1 MLGATLKGRDEH
13 GYPLEGVDLV
23 PNGPRT
29 SREEETI
36 PRLVQLLQ
44 DANRRADRANQLK
57 EDIHRKYLQVEKEN
71 SALKYRDFCESCQ
84 KKADTTPE
92 GLTVETCR
100 KCSENRQTIQ
110 SLKLELDK
118 RDKEIRY
125 WQDCYETALGE
136 QYTTLSQS

>member
-1 MLGATLKGRDEH
+1 MLGATIKGRDEH
-13 GYPLEGVDLV
+13 GYPLEGVDVV
-23 PNGPRT
+23 PHGPR
-29 SREEETI
+29 RPREEEETI

-44 DANRRADRANQLK
+44 DANRRADRANQAR

-71 SALKYRDFCESCQ
+71 SALKCRDYCESCQ

-92 GLTVETCR
+92 GYELCHE
-100 KCSENRQTIQ
+100 CSGNRQTIQ

-136 QYTTLSQS
+136 QYTGLSQS